1 MKNSFLMLASVM
13 FLTKSHLQ
21 AQNNLKSLEISGY
34 VSSMQ
39 TTMFTHI
46 DSAWMTENL
55 IHQRLNVK
63 WYATPDLTMAVE
75 VRNRFIFGEFVK
87 NIPGYDRLIDREQGW
102 WDLSGYILS
111 GNSFLLHS
119 TIDRGWIDYTRGNW
133 QIRAGRQ
140 RINWGVNY
148 AWNPNDLFNT
158 YSFFDF
164 DYPEKP
170 GSDALR
176 IQYYTGVSS
185 MVEAAVKVNAREQ
198 ITAAGKWKFNR
209 WNYDFQLIGGLIN
222 DEDVAAGAGWSGN
235 IAGAGFRGEVTY
247 LHPVE
252 HFTDTSGI
260 LIASVGADYTFP
272 GSLYLQAEILYNGAE
287 IPVGGFEQY
296 YYMPLSVKNL
306 SFTDWSFLLG
316 ATYPVTPL
324 FQAGTHLMMFPSIK
338 GWFAGPT
345 LNYSLG
351 DNLHFSFATQHFSGH
366 FDTPVPGG
374 GRKEK
379 KQLTLGYLRFK
390 YSF

>member
-1 MKNSFLMLASVM
+1 MKRCIFILAFSVLMANDA
-13 FLTKSHLQ
+13 LQ

-55 IHQRLNVK
+55 IHQRLNLK
-63 WYATPDLTMAVE
+63 WYATPDLIMAVE

-87 NIPGYDRLIDREQGW
+87 NIPGYDRLINREQGW

-119 TIDRGWIDYTRGNW
+119 TIDRGWIEYTRGNW

-148 AWNPNDLFNT
+148 AWNPNDIFNT

-176 IQYYTGVSS
+176 MQYYTGVSS
-185 MVEAAVKVNAREQ
+185 LLEAAVKVNARKQ
-198 ITAAGKWKFNR
+198 ITVAGKWGFNN
-209 WNYDFQLIGGLIN
+209 WNYDFQLIGGLLN
-222 DEDVAAGAGWSGN
+222 DEDVVAGAGWSGN
-235 IAGAGFRGEVTY
+235 IASAGFRGEVTY

-252 HFTDTSGI
+252 HFADTTGI
-260 LIASVGADYTFP
+260 LIASVGADHTFP
-272 GSLYLQAEILYNGAE
+272 NTLYLQAEILYNGSE
-287 IPVGGFEQY
+287 IPIGGFEQY
-296 YYMPLSVKNL
+296 YYMPLSIKTL

-316 ATYPVTPL
+316 ASCQVTPL
-324 FQAGTHLMMFPSIK
+324 FQAGAHMMFFPSID

-345 LNYSLG
+345 LNYSLA
-351 DNLHFSFATQHFSGH
+351 DNLQFSFATQHFAGH
-366 FDTPVPGG
+366 FNTPVPGG
-374 GRKEK
+374 VQKEK
-379 KQLTLGYLRFK
+379 KQLTLAYLRFK